1 MEQFLFKDDFSL
13 LTVLTGEGYLGEL
26 SVITHSHVVPNPQ
39 DFRSSSDHK

>member
-26 SVITHSHVVPNPQ
+26 SVITHYVVPNPQ